1 MAVAIP
7 IIAAFASGAVG
18 AVVAGTAT
26 FGAYLTVAGAA
37 LSTLGAVTGKKDVTR
52 VGALLSLGG
61 GLANAFG
68 GTSAAAEGVAS
79 EASSAWD
86 AADSAA
92 GSDAAQFGKY
102 AQPAATPGIETAMEE
117 AARAGAGEMASSAA
131 GFDYPDAFSQAGSG
145 DSIFSRAGVADR
157 TAALE
162 SQVPGA
168 MPGASDPLA
177 EGAKSLTRNDLEALT
192 LKTQREAAM
201 PALQLGNMGSPGGA
215 PLAQVSPV
223 QAPGSGGLSLFEQAK
238 QGINSLGANVR
249 QNKELYQLAGSM
261 LQSMYGPQAEQ
272 ADMERSIMARRL
284 RNLNSPVALTF
295 GVR

>member
-68 GTSAAAEGVAS
+68 GGGAAAAGEEA
-79 EASSAWD
+79 ASSAWD

-102 AQPAATPGIETAMEE
+102 AASANAPGIESAIDE
-117 AARAGAGEMASSAA
+117 AAKAGAGDAMSSAA
-131 GFDYPDAFSQAGSG
+131 SGFDYPDAFSQANSTE
-145 DSIFSRAGVADR
+145 SIFSRAGGVMDR
-157 TAALE
+157 TGALE
-162 SQVPGA
+162 AQVPGV
-168 MPGASDPLA
+168 SDPLA
-177 EGAKSLTRNDLEALT
+177 EGARSLTRNEMQALNA
-192 LKTQREAAM
+192 KTQSDAAM
-201 PALQLGNMGSPGGA
+201 PALRLGNMGTEGAGA
-215 PLAQVSPV
+215 PLVQMSPV
-223 QAPGSGGLSLFEQAK
+223 QAPGSGGGSLFERAK
-238 QGINSLGANVR
+238 MGIDGIGQHVR
-249 QNKELYQLAGSM
+249 NNKELYQLAGGM

-284 RNLNSPVALTF
+284 RNLNSPVALAF